1 MEHLARRL
9 LHRRAVVVLEVQTG
23 EVLVMSSKPD
33 YNLNDFS
40 PSIPRTVAARIEEE
54 GAWLNRAAQGL
65 YPPGSTFKLITAL
78 AGLRVGA
85 IRPDSHVT
93 CTGYFQVGGRLYV
106 VTEATEE
113 MGKYA
118 GTRWPMEGQF
128 TRIDAT
134 DRLTYDARSWQEGDE
149 EGTTIH
155 HTNDVTLTSDD
166 DKTHVRLHVTIT
178 QIGPKAK
185 LAAFGMKWG
194 YKSQLDALEK
204 VLAG

>member
-1 MEHLARRL
+1 MMAL
-9 LHRRAVVVLEVQTG
+9 LKKKNKEIVLERSYAALIESVWQAWTEADRLSQWWG
-23 EVLVMSSKPD
+23 PEKTKVTDCEVD
-33 YNLNDFS
+33 
-40 PSIPRTVAARIEEE
+40 
-54 GAWLNRAAQGL
+54 
-65 YPPGSTFKLITAL
+65 
-78 AGLRVGA
+78 LR
-85 IRPDSHVT
+85 
-93 CTGYFQVGGRLYV
+93 VGGRLYI

-155 HTNDVTLTSDD
+155 HTNDVSLTSDA

-194 YKSQLDALEK
+194 YKSQLDGLEK

>member
-1 MEHLARRL
+1 MMAL
-9 LHRRAVVVLEVQTG
+9 LKKKNKEIVLERSYDAPIESVWQAWTEADRLSRWWG
-23 EVLVMSSKPD
+23 PEKTKVTDCEVD
-33 YNLNDFS
+33 
-40 PSIPRTVAARIEEE
+40 
-54 GAWLNRAAQGL
+54 
-65 YPPGSTFKLITAL
+65 
-78 AGLRVGA
+78 LRVG
-85 IRPDSHVT
+85 
-93 CTGYFQVGGRLYV
+93 GRMYI

-118 GTRWPMEGQF
+118 GTRWPIEGAF
-128 TRIDAT
+128 TRIDPT
-134 DRLTYDARSWQEGDE
+134 DHLTYDARGWQEGDE
-149 EGTTIH
+149 DGTTIH
-155 HTNDVTLTSDD
+155 HTNDVTLTSDG